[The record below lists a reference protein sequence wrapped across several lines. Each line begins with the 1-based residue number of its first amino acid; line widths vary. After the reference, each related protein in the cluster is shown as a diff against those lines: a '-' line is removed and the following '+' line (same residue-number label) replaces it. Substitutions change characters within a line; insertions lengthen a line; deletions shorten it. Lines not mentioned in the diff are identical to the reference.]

1 MKSSSIK
8 LIQVGIVA
16 IAIFAVPHFTHAQTT
31 LYATSPGR
39 SYEEIDSTLGLN
51 SGAMEETPDQCSNHP
66 QFGRHI
72 LEVWDTTLQKYV
84 YEFYIHIKSHLD
96 NDRCINFDRQRSEI
110 KTDASSPTYLK
121 GFVGNQL
128 TFTWMF
134 KLPKNFQ
141 AGPLFTHIHQIKA
154 VNGDYSSPLFTLSPY
169 VSGKKR
175 EMQIVYVKDSATSQV
190 VEKYSALDSCL
201 GIWVRATEN
210 ITVGATGTY
219 TIVLNRVSDGKQ
231 LLSYSNNNIETI
243 RPSNSFIRPKW
254 GLYRSVVDSID
265 LRDDTLRLTD
275 VYLFNNQIP
284 TAPST
289 LSSKG
294 VTASTVSLAWKETV
308 NNLSIFEVERSLDGI
323 IWDSVASVR
332 VGTVAFLDTGLN
344 QNTTY
349 YYRVKAENPAG
360 SSAYTNVIK
369 VTTAKNLPVDLVSFD
384 VGFVGNNIELGWAVA
399 NEINFSKYE
408 LQISTDGISFTNF
421 ATITADGRSSYSYL
435 QTKNIKSKNY
445 YRLKLINKD
454 GSFCYSK
461 TVLLTGA
468 LKGSVSIYP
477 NPAKDYITVVSTNIS
492 ANSRILIL
500 DALGRKV
507 TEETSSINST
517 STVRISV
524 KGLSK
529 GSYFLRLMDENEVCE
544 TYPFIISR

>member
-1 MKSSSIK
+1 M
-8 LIQVGIVA
+8 VA
-16 IAIFAVPHFTHAQTT
+16 ATTILHAQTT

-39 SYEEIDSTLGLN
+39 SYEQIDSTLGLN
-51 SGAMEETPDQCSNHP
+51 SGAMEETPDQCANHP

-72 LEVWDTTLQKYV
+72 LEVWDSTLNKYV
-84 YEFYIHIKSHLD
+84 YEFYIHIKSFLD
-96 NDRCINFDRQRSEI
+96 NDRCINFDRQRAEI

-121 GFVGNQL
+121 GYVGNKL
-128 TFTWMF
+128 TYTWMF

-154 VNGDYSSPLFTLSPY
+154 VGGDYSSPLFTLSPY

-190 VEKYSALDSCL
+190 VEKYSSLDSCL

-210 ITVGATGTY
+210 ITVGATGSY
-219 TIVLNRVSDGKQ
+219 SIVLNRVSDGKQ

-254 GLYRSVVDSID
+254 GLYRSVVDSVD
-265 LRDDTLRLTD
+265 LRDDTMRLTD
-275 VYLFNNQIP
+275 VYLFNNEIP
-284 TAPST
+284 SAPTT
-289 LSSKG
+289 LASKG
-294 VTASTVSLAWKETV
+294 VTSSSVSMDWKETE
-308 NNLSIFEVERSLDGI
+308 NNLSIFEIERSLDGI
-323 IWDSVASVR
+323 TWDSVASVK
-332 VGTVAFLDTGLN
+332 VGTVSFSDTGLT

-384 VGFVGNNIELGWAVA
+384 VGFVGNNIELDWAVA

-408 LQISTDGISFTNF
+408 LQISTDGISFTSF
-421 ATITADGRSSYSYL
+421 ATITADGRFSYSYL

-492 ANSRILIL
+492 ANSRVLIL

-507 TEETSSINST
+507 TEETSSINSN
-517 STVRISV
+517 STKQISV
-524 KGLSK
+524 KGLSN
-529 GSYFLRLMDENEVCE
+529 GSYFLRLMEGNKVCE